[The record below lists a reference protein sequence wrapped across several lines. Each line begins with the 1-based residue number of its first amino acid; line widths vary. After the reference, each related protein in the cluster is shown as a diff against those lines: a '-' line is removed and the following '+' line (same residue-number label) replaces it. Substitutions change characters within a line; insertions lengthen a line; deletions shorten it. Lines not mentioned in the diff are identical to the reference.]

1 MRRFSRRISGVIF
14 VADVFDSHASRP
26 PFFSIVRRPLTVRRR
41 RTAVPSTSLISEV
54 SCRFGRKR
62 RFVLLL
68 AWLTLLPTNAPLPV
82 IWQRRAMGILELS
95 VSSGGA
101 RKEGA
106 IYGPGSKRSSMDA
119 APQGSELGRS
129 EEHTSEL
136 Q

>member
-1 MRRFSRRISGVIF
+1 MGRVSRRIAGVIV
-14 VADVFDSHASRP
+14 VADVYDIHASRP

-82 IWQRRAMGILELS
+82 IWQRRAMGILE
-95 VSSGGA
+95 
-101 RKEGA
+101 
-106 IYGPGSKRSSMDA
+106 IGSA
-119 APQGSELGRS
+119 
-129 EEHTSEL
+129 HV
-136 Q
+136 